1 MAHVHQASPPGLDK
15 LKHGWQGAIAAVN
28 NMRQGGKECPNVQEG
43 GIPELITALRQYRP
57 ERLIIVCHFGPGE
70 HGKGHASLFSPSS
83 GLGSHV
89 DEDTL
94 VDAIVQNGTNLKV
107 VIFDMCDSETVAA
120 RLHEQ
125 WRARVCH
132 IQAWSTKSHD
142 GGAAILLQIQ
152 TFYMGQNDSAAESLR
167 RAKTELSS
175 WRGGGEDGRRGGG
188 VDSPGL
194 SGIEVRTFSDGS
206 KSEFPKFVIDV
217 DPNNGD
223 MVYQAG
229 EDLTAR
235 FSMSGVATFLKQRQA
250 FYLAPQNR
258 TAVELLQ
265 KGKVAPRIR
274 LTERSTTFIAFCDL
288 LKQEKGEPVDDSGG
302 SGDAAAKA
310 VAAEEAVT
318 DLCSSYWGRVRQ
330 GEYENRR
337 AVGIIIVYYCKVRP
351 TSIWFLT

>member
-28 NMRQGGKECPNVQEG
+28 NMRQGGKECPDVQEG

-57 ERLIIVCHFGPGE
+57 ERLIIVGHFGPGE

-94 VDAIVQNGTNLKV
+94 VGAIVQNGTNLKV
-107 VIFDMCDSETVAA
+107 VIFDMCDSETAAA

-152 TFYMGQNDSAAESLR
+152 TFYMGQNYSAAESLR
-167 RAKTELSS
+167 RAKTVLSS
-175 WRGGGEDGRRGGG
+175 S
-188 VDSPGL
+188 DSPGL
-194 SGIEVRTFSDGS
+194 SGIEVRTYSDGS

-223 MVYQAG
+223 RVYQAG

-235 FSMSGVATFLKQRQA
+235 FSKSGVATFLKQRQA
-250 FYLAPQNR
+250 FHLAPQNR

-302 SGDAAAKA
+302 SGAAAAKA

-330 GEYENRR
+330 GEYENRV

-351 TSIWFLT
+351 ILFLT